1 MASNLIINSFKNIA
15 PKPIVSIQNQSNITS
30 IPSLSSVSN
39 QNDGKTSETMS
50 FTISPQTVTN
60 SSLNASVATTYIVP
74 LMPIMN
80 LQSGMAPTFIQIPYP
95 FQTQTP
101 EVSKTSPKVKS
112 SLPKTTSTSKPSSS
126 GPTIL
131 RGVNKTVPK
140 NVIRVSPSKT
150 NLNSVNTAN
159 ECALKG
165 IKINSITKVQT
176 NSLTTNSKTNFPTTQ
191 KPEIRTYSRVLPNND
206 KTKNDLNI
214 DSSNANKLCAKIITS
229 EAALAALSTISSISS
244 SSDAQNMSSNRENE
258 KNEIEEEYILPDELS
273 SSADE
278 SSNNAVN
285 TYVINTIEKPLT
297 ANTTQNDEQSM
308 PSSDQISFMP
318 NSTGLSVKSSV
329 ISPNVSQ
336 ESPKASFSFRQQKM
350 TNKKI
355 KDRSDYISQVIS
367 GIKNKEIPNN
377 KTHINFIRQNKDKNI
392 VQITID

>member
-1 MASNLIINSFKNIA
+1 
-15 PKPIVSIQNQSNITS
+15 
-30 IPSLSSVSN
+30 
-39 QNDGKTSETMS
+39 
-50 FTISPQTVTN
+50 
-60 SSLNASVATTYIVP
+60 
-74 LMPIMN
+74 MN
-80 LQSGMAPTFIQIPYP
+80 LQSGMTPTFIQIPYP

-101 EVSKTSPKVKS
+101 EVSNTSPQVKS
-112 SLPKTTSTSKPSSS
+112 SLPKTTSTSS

-150 NLNSVNTAN
+150 NINSVNTAN

-165 IKINSITKVQT
+165 IKINSITKVPT
-176 NSLTTNSKTNFPTTQ
+176 NSFTTNSMTNFPTAQ

-206 KTKNDLNI
+206 KTKQNDLNI

-244 SSDAQNMSSNRENE
+244 SSDAQNQNMSSNREND
-258 KNEIEEEYILPDELS
+258 NEIEEEYILPDELS

-278 SSNNAVN
+278 SSDNAVN

-297 ANTTQNDEQSM
+297 ANKTQNDEQSM
-308 PSSDQISFMP
+308 PSCDQISLMP
-318 NSTGLSVKSSV
+318 NFTGLPVQSSI

-336 ESPKASFSFRQQKM
+336 ESPKAALSFIQQ
-350 TNKKI
+350 KKI
-355 KDRSDYISQVIS
+355 KDRSDYISQVIT
-367 GIKNKEIPNN
+367 GIKNKQIPNN

>member
-1 MASNLIINSFKNIA
+1 VASNIIINSFKNIA
-15 PKPIVSIQNQSNITS
+15 PKQSNTTS

-60 SSLNASVATTYIVP
+60 SSLNPNIGTTYIVP

-80 LQSGMAPTFIQIPYP
+80 IQSGITPTFIQIPYQ
-95 FQTQTP
+95 FQTQTQTP
-101 EVSKTSPKVKS
+101 EVSKTSPQVKSSLKS
-112 SLPKTTSTSKPSSS
+112 SLPKTTSTSS
-126 GPTIL
+126 GPSIL

-176 NSLTTNSKTNFPTTQ
+176 NSFTTNSITNSPTTLR
-191 KPEIRTYSRVLPNND
+191 PEIRTYSRVLPNND
-206 KTKNDLNI
+206 KTKQNDLNI

-244 SSDAQNMSSNRENE
+244 STDAQNMSSNRENDN
-258 KNEIEEEYILPDELS
+258 NEIEEEYILPDELS

-285 TYVINTIEKPLT
+285 TYVINTIEKP
-297 ANTTQNDEQSM
+297 QNDQSM
-308 PSSDQISFMP
+308 PSCDQISFKP
-318 NSTGLSVKSSV
+318 NSTGLSVPVDKSL

-336 ESPKASFSFRQQKM
+336 ESPKATFSFIQQKT

-367 GIKNKEIPNN
+367 GIKNKEITNN
-377 KTHINFIRQNKDKNI
+377 NTNNSTHINFIRQNKDKNI